1 MFEVICK
8 SLIKLAN
15 FNLTNQKCVVLSP
28 NQVQN
33 QIANFLFPR
42 FQQLQD
48 FRSLIGSLRIWM
60 CCDWLDGITLVLLC
74 DFHWITA
81 VLHFSPLLCNHNW
94 KCMWKSDCLLVTDDY
109 NMHLD
114 IYQTTSYI
122 FNVLDLL
129 SYNSSKSGVP

>member
-15 FNLTNQKCVVLSP
+15 FNLTNQKCVVSLP

-48 FRSLIGSLRIWM
+48 FRSLIGSLRI
-60 CCDWLDGITLVLLC
+60 
-74 DFHWITA
+74 
-81 VLHFSPLLCNHNW
+81 
-94 KCMWKSDCLLVTDDY
+94 
-109 NMHLD
+109 
-114 IYQTTSYI
+114 
-122 FNVLDLL
+122 
-129 SYNSSKSGVP
+129 